1 MRGANLS
8 VLALLLAGA
17 TIASCDSSK
26 SNQTESARI
35 RTKLEAISLDQKVQ
49 FTNDEW
55 KYILTGRQYYVLRR
69 RGTELPFANAY
80 WHTHEKGIYFCAA
93 CGNPLFSSD
102 AKYDSGTG
110 WPSFWQPIGGD
121 AVSAASDSSFGGG
134 TEITCARCGSHLG
147 HAFDDGPRPTE
158 LRYCMN
164 SAALKFVKAVGN

>member
-1 MRGANLS
+1 
-8 VLALLLAGA
+8 
-17 TIASCDSSK
+17 
-26 SNQTESARI
+26 
-35 RTKLEAISLDQKVQ
+35 
-49 FTNDEW
+49 
-55 KYILTGRQYYVLRR
+55 
-69 RGTELPFANAY
+69 

-121 AVSAASDSSFGGG
+121 AVSAATYSSFGVG

-147 HAFDDGPRPTE
+147 HVFDDGPKPTG

-164 SAALKFVKAVGN
+164 SAALKFVKAVGNLLMQRHTSNDMSVRPGGVGGGMTNEAIDHAVSVVAGNDPATWVDEHGDVLYRYALARVRKPDVAQDLVQETFLAAM